1 MKVKEA
7 IQILREAIGD
17 KANDKRTKEYKA
29 LQRIEK
35 ELHIVMTPIE
45 ERIKEIFED
54 VGLK

>member
-1 MKVKEA
+1 MTV
-7 IQILREAIGD
+7 REALQIIRDSLGP
-17 KANDKRTKEYKA
+17 KVLDKRTKEYKA

>member
-7 IQILREAIGD
+7 IQILRDAIGD